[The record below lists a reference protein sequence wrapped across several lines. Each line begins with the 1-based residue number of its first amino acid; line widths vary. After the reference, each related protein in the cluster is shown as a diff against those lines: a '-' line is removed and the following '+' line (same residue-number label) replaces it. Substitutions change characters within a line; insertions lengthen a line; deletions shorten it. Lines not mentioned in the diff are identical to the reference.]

1 MAYLI
6 YDPEEQHVVQ
16 QLSHNPLDDV
26 VDKTTTKIKVFEGTI
41 DEENDFITNY
51 RLNAAGDGL
60 ENPYAGQSKADQ
72 LIKFQEDQDKIRA
85 IKVKPIKINEVR
97 TQCRKYIEDEFGQSS
112 WKVEKAQEED
122 LINGNTDA
130 MRALALEKKG
140 IRDKNNTIEAEI
152 NAFDESTVAG
162 ARAILQYDVQAK
174 FAE

>member
-26 VDKTTTKIKVFEGTI
+26 IDASTTSIKVFEGTV

-97 TQCRKYIEDEFGQSS
+97 TQCRKYIEDEFGRSS

-130 MRALALEKKG
+130 MRALALEKKA

-152 NAFDESTVAG
+152 SAFDESTVAG
-162 ARAILQYDVQAK
+162 ARAILSYDVQAK
-174 FAE
+174 MAE

>member
-1 MAYLI
+1 MAYLV

-26 VDKTTTKIKVFEGTI
+26 AIKSTTTIKVFEGTV
-41 DEENDFITNY
+41 DEETDFITNY

-60 ENPYAGQSKADQ
+60 ENPYAGESKADQ

-85 IKVKPIKINEVR
+85 VKRVPQLINEVK
-97 TQCRKYIEDEFGQSS
+97 TQCKKKIEDGFGNSS
-112 WKVEKAQEED
+112 WRVEKAQEDD

-130 MRALALEKKG
+130 MRALAIEKKA
-140 IRDKNNTIEAEI
+140 IRDKNNAVEAEI
-152 NAFDESTVAG
+152 LALDISTVAG
-162 ARAILQYDVQAK
+162 ARAILSYDVQAK

>member
-26 VDKTTTKIKVFEGTI
+26 VDKSTTKIKVFEGTI

-60 ENPYAGQSKADQ
+60 ENPYAGESKADQ

-97 TQCRKYIEDEFGQSS
+97 TQCRKYIEDEFGQSA
-112 WKVEKAQEED
+112 WKVQKAQEED

-130 MRALALEKKG
+130 MRALALEKKA

-152 NAFDESTVAG
+152 TAFDESTVAG
-162 ARAILQYDVQAK
+162 AREILSYDVQAK

>member
-6 YDPEEQHVVQ
+6 YDPEEQHIVQ

-130 MRALALEKKG
+130 MRALALEKKA

>member
-16 QLSHNPLDDV
+16 QLPYNPLDGITDTS
-26 VDKTTTKIKVFEGTI
+26 TTSIKVFEGTV

-72 LIKFQEDQDKIRA
+72 LVKFQEDQDKLRA

-97 TQCRKYIEDEFGQSS
+97 TQCRKYIEDEFGRSS

-130 MRALALEKKG
+130 MRALAIEKKA
-140 IRDKNNTIEAEI
+140 IRDKNNTIEAEL
-152 NAFDESTVAG
+152 AALDESTVAG
-162 ARAILQYDVQAK
+162 ARAILEYDVQAK

>member
-130 MRALALEKKG
+130 MRALALEKKA

>member
-1 MAYLI
+1 MAYLV

-26 VDKTTTKIKVFEGTI
+26 ALQSTTTIKVFEGTV
-41 DEENDFITNY
+41 DEETDFITNY

-60 ENPYAGQSKADQ
+60 ENPYAGESKADQ

-85 IKVKPIKINEVR
+85 VKRVPQLINEVK
-97 TQCRKYIEDEFGQSS
+97 TQCKKKIEDGFGSSS
-112 WKVEKAQEED
+112 WKVEKAQEDD

-130 MRALALEKKG
+130 MRALAIEKKA

-152 NAFDESTVAG
+152 QSFDISTVAG
-162 ARAILQYDVQAK
+162 ARAILSYDVQDK

>member
-1 MAYLI
+1 MAYLV

-16 QLSHNPLDDV
+16 QLSYNPLDDV
-26 VDKTTTKIKVFEGTI
+26 AIQSTTTIKVFEGTV
-41 DEENDFITNY
+41 DEETDFITNY

-72 LIKFQEDQDKIRA
+72 LVKFQEDQDKIRA
-85 IKVKPIKINEVR
+85 VKRLPQLINEVK
-97 TQCRKYIEDEFGQSS
+97 TQCKKIIEDGFGNSS

-130 MRALALEKKG
+130 MRALAIEKKA
-140 IRDKNNTIEAEI
+140 IRDKNNVVEAEI
-152 NAFDESTVAG
+152 QSLDISTVAG
-162 ARAILQYDVQAK
+162 ARAILSYDVPAK

>member
-16 QLSHNPLDDV
+16 QLSYNPLDDV
-26 VDKTTTKIKVFEGTI
+26 AIKSTTTIKVFEGTV

-85 IKVKPIKINEVR
+85 VKRLPQLINEVK
-97 TQCRKYIEDEFGQSS
+97 TQCKKIIEDGFGSSS
-112 WKVEKAQEED
+112 WKVEKAQEDD
-122 LINGNTDA
+122 LINGNNDA
-130 MRALALEKKG
+130 MRALALEKKA
-140 IRDKNNTIEAEI
+140 IRDKNNAVEAEI
-152 NAFDESTVAG
+152 QALDISTVAG
-162 ARAILQYDVQAK
+162 ARAILSYDVQAK
-174 FAE
+174 MTE

>member
-26 VDKTTTKIKVFEGTI
+26 ADASTTSIKVFEGTV

-85 IKVKPIKINEVR
+85 VKRLPQLINEVK
-97 TQCRKYIEDEFGQSS
+97 TQCKKIIEDGFGSSS
-112 WKVEKAQEED
+112 WKVEKAQEDD
-122 LINGNTDA
+122 LINGNNDA
-130 MRALALEKKG
+130 MRALALEKKA
-140 IRDKNNTIEAEI
+140 IRDKNNAVEAEI
-152 NAFDESTVAG
+152 QALDISTVAG
-162 ARAILQYDVQAK
+162 ARAILSYDVQAK
-174 FAE
+174 MTE

>member
-72 LIKFQEDQDKIRA
+72 LIKFQEDQDLIRA

>member
-130 MRALALEKKG
+130 MRALALEKKA

-162 ARAILQYDVQAK
+162 ARAILEYDVQAK

>member
-16 QLSHNPLDDV
+16 QLSYNPLDDV
-26 VDKTTTKIKVFEGTI
+26 ADTSITTIKVFEGTV

-85 IKVKPIKINEVR
+85 VKRLPQLINEVK
-97 TQCRKYIEDEFGQSS
+97 TQCKKIIEDGFDSSS
-112 WKVEKAQEED
+112 WKVEKAQEDD
-122 LINGNTDA
+122 LINGNNDA
-130 MRALALEKKG
+130 MRALALEKKA
-140 IRDKNNTIEAEI
+140 IRDKNNAVEAEI
-152 NAFDESTVAG
+152 QALDISTVAG
-162 ARAILQYDVQAK
+162 ARAILSYDVQAK
-174 FAE
+174 MTE

>member
-26 VDKTTTKIKVFEGTI
+26 VDTSTTSIKVFEGTV

-97 TQCRKYIEDEFGQSS
+97 TQCRKYIEDEFGRSS

-130 MRALALEKKG
+130 MRALALEKKA

-152 NAFDESTVAG
+152 SAFDESTVAG
-162 ARAILQYDVQAK
+162 ARAILSYDVQAK

>member
-16 QLSHNPLDDV
+16 QLPFNPLDNVADQSTV
-26 VDKTTTKIKVFEGTI
+26 TYKVFEGNI

-72 LIKFQEDQDKIRA
+72 LVKFQEDQDKLRA

-97 TQCRKYIEDEFGQSS
+97 TQCRKYIEDEFGRSS

-130 MRALALEKKG
+130 MRALAIEKKA
-140 IRDKNNTIEAEI
+140 IRDKNNTIEAEL
-152 NAFDESTVAG
+152 AALDESTVAG
-162 ARAILQYDVQAK
+162 ARAILEYDVQAK

>member
-72 LIKFQEDQDKIRA
+72 LIKFQEDQDLIRA

-130 MRALALEKKG
+130 MRALALEKKA

>member
-26 VDKTTTKIKVFEGTI
+26 IDASTTSIKVFEGTV

-85 IKVKPIKINEVR
+85 IKVKAIKINEVR
-97 TQCRKYIEDEFGQSS
+97 TQCRKYIKDDFG
-112 WKVEKAQEED
+112 
-122 LINGNTDA
+122 
-130 MRALALEKKG
+130 R
-140 IRDKNNTIEAEI
+140 
-152 NAFDESTVAG
+152 
-162 ARAILQYDVQAK
+162 
-174 FAE
+174 